1 MRWRSNWQIWERV
14 ESFVKRNWIGG
25 SVWSRPHIEPNGQR
39 ICKLSGPCR
48 LCIASATVVG
58 WYLFVS
64 TVDKRWRKIGWKKYI
79 YISYNRGVFFLE
91 GERKQKNVGE
101 LQSLRYRVAAQ
112 IPRKAVCASGGGRI
126 PRRFLFRFLIRTRV
140 FFLILPLL
148 FSFSL
153 SLQFFI
159 FSFDDAQCQKVHS
172 FLVSWMRWPF
182 HYPVMNW
189 KRVKE

>member
-1 MRWRSNWQIWERV
+1 MAVKLADMGESGIFRQTKLDWWLCLKSSSHWTKWAAHLQAERPV
-14 ESFVKRNWIGG
+14 SSMYSVGYGG
-25 SVWSRPHIEPNGQR
+25 GVVSLRVNGRQKMKENR
-39 ICKLSGPCR
+39 MK
-48 LCIASATVVG
+48 
-58 WYLFVS
+58 
-64 TVDKRWRKIGWKKYI
+64 KIYI